1 MMAALYVVIC
11 IDLFL
16 NCAPRWQTASVL
28 LSTCGLPS
36 ALCQEAAHLR
46 EGRCLGMICM
56 KSYPSPS
63 ECRQTENHSHRKLT
77 NLITGPQ
84 PCLTQWN
91 YEPCHV
97 GLPRMVGSCWRVLT
111 ECGPLEKGMAS
122 HFIIPALRTPWTVW
136 KGKMIGYW
144 KTNSMVGAQY
154 ATGDQW
160 RNNFSKNEEIE
171 PKQKQHLVVDVT
183 GDKSKVWC
191 CKEQYCIGTWDV
203 RSMNQGKLEVVKQEL
218 KRVNINILGISE
230 LIWTGGWI

>member
-1 MMAALYVVIC
+1 MWCSA
-11 IDLFL
+11 DLWWQRYTSLFAETFL
-16 NCAPRWQTASVL
+16 NCTPRWQTASVL

-97 GLPRMVGSCWRVLT
+97 GLPRMVGSWWRGLT

-136 KGKMIGYW
+136 KGKMVVWGGLTKSCEKKRSEKQRRKGKIFPSDCRVP
-144 KTNSMVGAQY
+144 KNS
-154 ATGDQW
+154 
-160 RNNFSKNEEIE
+160 
-171 PKQKQHLVVDVT
+171 
-183 GDKSKVWC
+183 
-191 CKEQYCIGTWDV
+191 
-203 RSMNQGKLEVVKQEL
+203 QE
-218 KRVNINILGISE
+218 
-230 LIWTGGWI
+230 T